1 MSRKLL
7 PVRGSNPVIKMLVI
21 RYLTAEKQ
29 ICVDQETHLW
39 ITYCSA
45 FVTAYAFIPTGSPR
59 YIHQSRKD
67 AHYSYVWKWSGRA
80 LPWCSG
86 LSAGAMQTQTM
97 MSPAAAWPGQN
108 CNSHQKATVGF
119 PKTKHSKHSSITSV
133 GIDVNERWLNCGI
146 CWWVFPQHQQPKV
159 LRYWKRAR
167 TVYKIHFGVT
177 VLNSGLYLRVGYI
190 YI

>member
-59 YIHQSRKD
+59 YIHQSRKE

-119 PKTKHSKHSSITSV
+119 PKTKHSKHI
-133 GIDVNERWLNCGI
+133 
-146 CWWVFPQHQQPKV
+146 V
-159 LRYWKRAR
+159 LSLLW
-167 TVYKIHFGVT
+167 
-177 VLNSGLYLRVGYI
+177 GLMLMKDGLIVGYVDEFFLNTSSQKCSDTERGQELCI
-190 YI
+190 RFTLESMH